1 MDGVVLF
8 LRMRPLARLGR
19 VIAMLAVVLALAACG
34 PVGSS
39 SGASP
44 SVRCMD
50 EPGRGSSGEQRPLF
64 FLFCAQSP

>member
-1 MDGVVLF
+1 MVLF
-8 LRMRPLARLGR
+8 RRMPALARLGR
-19 VIAMLAVVLALAACG
+19 VIAMLAVVLALTACG

-39 SGASP
+39 SSGPP

>member
-1 MDGVVLF
+1 MVVF
-8 LRMRPLARLGR
+8 LLMRIPIRLSP
-19 VIAMLAVVLALAACG
+19 VIAMLAVGLTLAGCA

-39 SGASP
+39 SGSSP

-64 FLFCAQSP
+64 FVFCAQSP